1 MPTVR
6 LVAWSQDMPPVPP
19 VVIFVGGGLVA
30 AGAAYLLYKAYKST
44 QQAQAQEAAKV
55 GIAAG
60 APQVLSE

>member
-1 MPTVR
+1 
-6 LVAWSQDMPPVPP
+6 MPPVPP

-44 QQAQAQEAAKV
+44 QQAQAQEAAKE

>member
-1 MPTVR
+1 MPMPTVR

-44 QQAQAQEAAKV
+44 QQAQEAAKE
-55 GIAAG
+55 GIDAG